1 MSVRFVTGASS
12 HGFGA
17 RIVRAELDRWRE
29 VSLPTDHDDV

>member
-1 MSVRFVTGASS
+1 MSVRFVTEA

-17 RIVRAELDRWRE
+17 QIVRADFERSRR